1 MQIKVVLVFFI
12 LFCKWYE
19 LGDDITWRKIV
30 DADEDS
36 FFTGTFGM

>member
-12 LFCKWYE
+12 LLCKWYE
-19 LGDDITWRKIV
+19 LDDDITWRKIV